1 MAITAIPILPVQDT
15 SGNQFRAFRFIEENA
30 QTFKL
35 GTVVAFAG
43 ADGGV
48 IAWGGA
54 TVSGAVGSPIGI
66 SYEAAS
72 NLATTGK
79 GAPLPNQPVVG
90 IGAAVGTFGSVPN
103 EPNAVNI
110 AHGAPFND
118 GRVGLFSASPDN
130 VFSAILG
137 NAGNPATPSN
147 ALLSTNPL
155 AGLTL
160 DTGANFWYVDLSKTN
175 LVQII
180 GLDLRDAPAS
190 GTRVLFRFIQTAVQ
204 QLG

>member
-1 MAITAIPILPVQDT
+1 MAITAIPIQPVQDV
-15 SGNQFRAFRFIEENA
+15 SGNQWRAFRIIEENA
-30 QTFKL
+30 QTFKA
-35 GTVVAFAG
+35 GTVVAVAG
-43 ADGGV
+43 ADGGI

-54 TVSGAVGSPIGI
+54 TVSGAVGSPVGI

-103 EPNAVNI
+103 EPSAVNI

-118 GRVGLFSASPDN
+118 GRVGLFSASPDTYY
-130 VFSAILG
+130 SAVLG
-137 NAGNPATPSN
+137 NAGNPATPTN

-180 GLDLRDAPAS
+180 GLDPRDTPAAGS
-190 GTRVLFRFIQTAVQ
+190 RVIFRFIQTAVQ